1 MPELSAKNAGADNL
15 PHILEQK
22 LSAFRDFLSA
32 TAALKESL
40 LAQDMNRVNALTDH
54 RQGLI
59 RHIDGLDNRIKNM
72 TAHAGTLR
80 LGMAPEKE
88 NQIDALSTA
97 LEEAITQVIKLNGDC
112 AAIAAGHRDALGRE
126 LSGINNGRLALRG
139 YAGGAKDSAS
149 NRAPQLLSVNT

>member
-1 MPELSAKNAGADNL
+1 MPELSVKKAEADTL
-15 PHILEQK
+15 PLILEQK
-22 LSAFRDFLSA
+22 LSAFREFLSA

-59 RHIDGLDNRIKNM
+59 RHIDGLDSRIKNM
-72 TAHAGTLR
+72 SAHAGTL
-80 LGMAPEKE
+80 LMGMGSEKE
-88 NQIDALSTA
+88 KQIDALSTA
-97 LEEAITQVIKLNGDC
+97 LEEAITKVIKLNGDC
-112 AAIAAGHRDALGRE
+112 AAIAAGQRDALGRE

-149 NRAPQLLSVNT
+149 SRAPRLLSVNT